1 MKSFVPFVSLLLSL
15 TAFAQES
22 VPTFET
28 VVEDV
33 IFNTSDKV
41 VIDEKTIKESRAPS
55 ITSLLSSQA
64 NVTVVSTPYQPN
76 SIFIRGGDSSHV
88 MIIVDGVPFYDAS
101 TIQRTF
107 NLNSLDIKSVRRI
120 EIIKGGQT
128 VLYGGQALTGVIK
141 IETIPQEFKTQ
152 TGLQGQIGTHNFR
165 DVTAT
170 HTEALNE
177 NHAFLIRGHG
187 AWRDAESPVLD
198 SSETYA
204 RNNWN
209 GDAAYAWKGAVEGNI
224 KGTFLQDLNFSPNSS
239 AMTGELY
246 DTDDFEQYTRQLGAS
261 THMKFNELPWS
272 PRLAMSLQNSLREY
286 TWPTIVPVDNPTG
299 TNDDYGANLKTIRLD
314 TTPYQGDRVS
324 VVAGLSYLHEDF
336 VYRAKG
342 VEQINTFSEQ
352 RGLFT
357 KVDYQF
363 APGYSL
369 AVGGRVENWSDQDPV
384 GTYQVG
390 LTLFNNTKLEVASG
404 YKIPSLFQ
412 LYSRYGNADLKAERG
427 MQYSLLQEWNI
438 SERQNFSATLFY
450 SEFSDLIQVTGAYPS
465 MKYNNVSE
473 ANTRGLDL
481 TYTFK
486 PTPESTLLATY
497 GYQEPRDVDND
508 RWLLRRPLVNG
519 SIKYLQNWDKHSG
532 ALELVG
538 SGSRSDR
545 KGSSQIVTIPG
556 YVVANAAYSYR
567 WTDTTT
573 FFTRLN
579 NLADYRYQET
589 YSYYAEGFSGSLG
602 AEIWF

>member
-1 MKSFVPFVSLLLSL
+1 MKSFVLVLGLLLGL

-28 VVEDV
+28 VVKEV

-76 SIFIRGGDSSHV
+76 SIFIRGGDAGHV

-107 NLNSLDIKSVRRI
+107 NLNSLDIKAVRRI

-141 IETIPQEFKTQ
+141 IDTIPQEFKTQ
-152 TGLQGQIGTHNFR
+152 TGLQGQIGTQDFR
-165 DVTAT
+165 DITAT

-177 NHAFLIRGHG
+177 NNAFMIRGHG
-187 AWRDAESPVLD
+187 AWRDAESPVLN
-198 SSETYA
+198 SSQTYA

-209 GDAAYAWKGAVEGNI
+209 GSAVYAWKGAVEGNI
-224 KGTFLQDLNFSPNSS
+224 KGTFLQDLNFSPNAS
-239 AMTGELY
+239 AMTSQLY
-246 DTDDFEQYTRQLGAS
+246 DTENFEQYTRQLGAS
-261 THMKFNELPWS
+261 SHIQFKEVPWS
-272 PRLAMSLQNSLREY
+272 PRLTMSIQNSLREY
-286 TWPTIVPVDNPTG
+286 NWPTIVPVDNPDG
-299 TNDDYGANLKTIRLD
+299 TNDDYGADLKTLRLD
-314 TTPYQGDRVS
+314 ITPYQSEQVS
-324 VVAGLSYLHEDF
+324 VVAGVSYLYEDF

-342 VEQINTFSEQ
+342 VEKTNTFSEQ

-357 KVDYQF
+357 KLDYQL

-369 AVGGRVENWSDQDPV
+369 AIGGRVENWADQDPV
-384 GTYQVG
+384 GTYQIG
-390 LTLFNNTKLEVASG
+390 LTLFTNTKIEVTSG

-412 LYSRYGNADLKAERG
+412 LYSRYGNSDLKAERG

-438 SERQNFSATLFY
+438 SDRQNFSATFFY
-450 SEFSDLIQVTGAYPS
+450 SEFSDLIQATGSFPS
-465 MKYNNVSE
+465 MKYNNISK
-473 ANTRGLDL
+473 ANTRGVDL

-486 PTPESTLLATY
+486 PTAESTLLATY
-497 GYQEPRDVDND
+497 GYQEPRDDND

-519 SIKYLQNWDKHSG
+519 SIKYLQNWDRHSG
-532 ALELVG
+532 TLEFVG
-538 SGSRSDR
+538 AGTRTDK
-545 KGSSQIVTIPG
+545 KGTSQIVTIPG
-556 YVVANAAYSYR
+556 YVIANAAYSYR
-567 WTDTTT
+567 WSDTTT
-573 FFTRLN
+573 LFSRLN
-579 NLADYRYQET
+579 NLTDYRYEET
-589 YSYYAEGFSGSLG
+589 YSFYSEGFSGSLG
-602 AEIWF
+602 FEIWF